1 MFEDPSIS
9 SLLGDAAR
17 RAIRYLEEIP
27 NRRVYPS
34 LDDLSLLAELGGS
47 LPEEARSPMK
57 VLAELDQIGSP
68 ATVAS
73 AGGRY
78 FGFVVGG
85 ALPATVA
92 ANWIAAA
99 WDQNAC
105 LRVASPIAAHLEDL
119 VIRWLLDLFRLP
131 PASGGAFVTGAQM
144 ANFACL
150 AAARHA
156 VLAAAGWNVESDGLF
171 GAPPITV
178 VVSEEVH
185 VTARKALAMLGLGR
199 DRVLTAKCD
208 SQGRMRPESLPRLDG
223 PSMILT
229 QAGNVNTGSFDPIGE
244 ICATARAAGAWVHVD
259 GAFGL
264 WAAATP
270 QYQTRTTGIE
280 LADSWATDAHKWLNV
295 PYDSG
300 IALVRDASHLRAAM
314 AITAAYL
321 DPGAAREPMQYSP
334 ESSRRAR
341 AVEIWTALCCLG
353 RRGVGDLVI
362 KCCRQALRFAD
373 GLRAAGYDVL
383 NEVGLNQVL
392 VSFGDDEKTE
402 SVIQAV
408 QADGTCWCGGTTWH
422 GRRAMRI
429 SVSSFATTDRDVDVS
444 LAAIRRIASELAI

>member
-1 MFEDPSIS
+1 MIEPSSIS
-9 SLLGDAAR
+9 SILGDAAR
-17 RAIRYLEEIP
+17 RAVRYLEEIP

-34 LDDLSLLAELGGS
+34 GDDLSRLAELGGL
-47 LPEEARSPMK
+47 LPEGPQSPMK
-57 VLAELDQIGSP
+57 IVAELDEIGSR

-105 LRVASPIAAHLEDL
+105 LRVASPIAAHLEDVVL
-119 VIRWLLDLFRLP
+119 GWLLDLFRLP
-131 PASGGAFVTGAQM
+131 PTCGGAFVTGAQM
-144 ANFACL
+144 ATFVCL

-156 VLAAAGWNVESDGLF
+156 VLAGAGWNVESDGLF

-178 VVSEEVH
+178 VVSDEVH
-185 VTARKALAMLGLGR
+185 VTALKALAMLGLGR
-199 DRVLTAKCD
+199 DRVLAATCD
-208 SQGRMRPESLPRLDG
+208 SQGRMRPESLPKLDS
-223 PSMILT
+223 PSIILT
-229 QAGNVNTGSFDPIGE
+229 QAGNVNTGSFDPIGA
-244 ICATARAAGAWVHVD
+244 ICAIARSTGAWVHVD

-270 QYQTRTTGIE
+270 QHNVRTADIE
-280 LADSWATDAHKWLNV
+280 AADSWSTDAHKWLNV

-300 IALVRDASHLRAAM
+300 IALVRDSSHLRAAM

-321 DPGAAREPMQYSP
+321 DPGAAREPMEYCP

-341 AVEIWTALCCLG
+341 GVEIWTALRCLG
-353 RRGVGDLVI
+353 RRGVGELVA
-362 KCCRQALRFAD
+362 KCCRQARRFAD
-373 GLRAAGYDVL
+373 GLRAGGYEVL
-383 NEVGLNQVL
+383 NEVVLNQVL

-402 SVIQAV
+402 SVIQGI

-429 SVSSFATTDRDVDVS
+429 SVSSFATTDQDVDES
-444 LAAIRRIASELAI
+444 LAAIARVASGIL

>member
-1 MFEDPSIS
+1 MNEPSSIS
-9 SLLGDAAR
+9 SILSDAAR
-17 RAIRYLEEIP
+17 RAVRYLEEIP

-34 LDDLSLLAELGGS
+34 QDDLRCLAELGGF
-47 LPEEARSPMK
+47 LPEEPQSPTK
-57 VLAELDQIGSP
+57 ILAELDDVGSR

-78 FGFVVGG
+78 FGFVTGG
-85 ALPATVA
+85 ALPATVG

-105 LRVASPIAAHLEDL
+105 LRVASPIAAHLEDVVLGWL
-119 VIRWLLDLFRLP
+119 VDLFRLP
-131 PASGGAFVTGAQM
+131 PGCGGAFVTGAQM
-144 ANFACL
+144 ATFACL
-150 AAARHA
+150 AAARHS
-156 VLAAAGWNVESDGLF
+156 VLAGVGWNVESDGLF

-178 VVSEEVH
+178 VVSDEVH
-185 VTARKALAMLGLGR
+185 VTALKALAMLGLGR
-199 DRVLTAKCD
+199 DRALRAPCD
-208 SQGRMRPESLPRLDG
+208 SEGRMRPGSLPRLDG
-223 PSMILT
+223 PSIILT

-244 ICATARAAGAWVHVD
+244 ICAIARSTGAWVHVD

-264 WAAATP
+264 WAAAAP
-270 QYQTRTTGIE
+270 QHNALTAGIE
-280 LADSWATDAHKWLNV
+280 AADSWATDAHKWLNV

-300 IALVRDASHLRAAM
+300 IALVRDSSHLRAAM

-341 AVEIWTALCCLG
+341 GVEIWTALRCLG
-353 RRGVGDLVI
+353 RRGVEELVA

-373 GLRAAGYDVL
+373 GLRARGYEVL
-383 NEVGLNQVL
+383 NEVVLNQVL

-402 SVIQAV
+402 RVIQAI
-408 QADGTCWCGGTTWH
+408 QADGTCWCGGTTWQ

-429 SVSSFATTDRDVDVS
+429 SVSSFATTDQDVDES
-444 LAAIRRIASELAI
+444 LAAIERIASGVL